1 VPGIYRARHPE
12 RTVLYRVLIHYFE
25 RFLTDLLCT
34 IVPAG
39 TPLYVDVRVAN
50 RDIAFIEKDMTVKF
64 KFDAFPYR
72 EYGFLNG
79 RVASISPSA
88 IEDKNLGYVYQVQ
101 GALDTAPYDIKG
113 KRYGV
118 KPGMTA
124 VADIVTERKTV
135 FSMIFKKFR
144 SP

>member
-1 VPGIYRARHPE
+1 MV
-12 RTVLYRVLIHYFE
+12 
-25 RFLTDLLCT
+25 
-34 IVPAG
+34 
-39 TPLYVDVRVAN
+39 
-50 RDIAFIEKDMTVKF
+50 VKF

-72 EYGFLNG
+72 EYGFLKG

-101 GALDTAPYDIKG
+101 GALDTAHYDIQG

-124 VADIVTERKTV
+124 VAELVTERKTI
-135 FSMIFKKFR
+135 FSLLFKKFR
-144 SP
+144 RP